1 MLWIV
6 VTSPVFLSDEA
17 TFLHRLLANGVD
29 IIHLRKPGASAAD
42 CARLL
47 EELSAEDR
55 SHIVVHDFFELAE
68 PYGLR
73 GIHLNARRNIVPEGY
88 SGHVSRSCH
97 SLEEVKQ
104 HKDNC
109 NYVFLSPIFDSV
121 SKQGYA
127 SAFTDA
133 TLRQASEQGILDN
146 KVVALG
152 GVTPDKHLCCFA
164 DKSHGYRL
172 LRVVMAFVFLSF
184 LCCWQ
189 KFLRHFLCCIYSR
202 FL

>member
-73 GIHLNARRNIVPEGY
+73 GMHLNARRNIVPEGY

-109 NYVFLSPIFDSV
+109 NYVFLSPIFDSI
-121 SKQGYA
+121 SKEGYA
-127 SAFTDA
+127 SAFT
-133 TLRQASEQGILDN
+133 SESIREAAEKGIID
-146 KVVALG
+146 KRVIALG
-152 GVTPDKHLCCFA
+152 GVDENNLLQVKDFGFGGGAILGGLWTKFDPASDYNYQELIAHFRKLKRLA
-164 DKSHGYRL
+164 D
-172 LRVVMAFVFLSF
+172 
-184 LCCWQ
+184 
-189 KFLRHFLCCIYSR
+189 
-202 FL
+202 

>member
-109 NYVFLSPIFDSV
+109 NYVFLSPIFDSE

-133 TLRQASEQGILDN
+133 TLCQASEQGILDN

-152 GVTPDKHLCCFA
+152 GVTPDKIHYLKSLNFGGAAMLGCINSMAGLSEAQLCARLHSIRECFIQ
-164 DKSHGYRL
+164 H
-172 LRVVMAFVFLSF
+172 
-184 LCCWQ
+184 
-189 KFLRHFLCCIYSR
+189 
-202 FL
+202 